1 MSTRPRPEWC
11 PNKSCDC
18 LLTMQDKV
26 CAGFTAGGGRL
37 CILPG
42 QKAKDICAL
51 IDLDE
56 DDTSRLADMLE
67 TIDGTRINHEI
78 SSGRGGG

>member
-1 MSTRPRPEWC
+1 MSMRPEWC

-18 LLTMQDKV
+18 LRTMQDKV
-26 CAGFTAGGGRL
+26 CAGYTDSGGRL

-42 QKAKDICAL
+42 KKAQDICAL

-56 DDTSRLADMLE
+56 ADTNELAEMIE
-67 TIDGTRINHEI
+67 TIDGMHVAYEI
-78 SSGRGGG
+78 ASGRGGG